1 LRRIAPP
8 WPLPARLGKPDAGDN
23 LAGRQGRTFMA
34 TIASPASRLRSDRI
48 FYSTMGLA
56 IAATTFWGFS
66 ASFYLSRWLTAP
78 PNTPAW
84 TPLLYL
90 HGGVFTLWMIL
101 LVVQPLLIGRGNRVL
116 HRRLGYAGAAV
127 AAAMWVVGN
136 ITAVAAMHGG
146 FIGMGDPLVFYAVPF
161 FAINSFAVAVA
172 LAVLWR
178 NHAETH
184 KRLILL
190 ANVGIIGAAVARIP
204 LGAIQAGAPLT
215 FIFLPNLIT
224 LAGMIYD
231 WRTRGRVHR
240 VWIWGGL
247 AMLASQ
253 IVMMAVMGTSGWHGF
268 AEAMAGLWAPEGP
281 GA

>member
-1 LRRIAPP
+1 
-8 WPLPARLGKPDAGDN
+8 
-23 LAGRQGRTFMA
+23 MA
-34 TIASPASRLRSDRI
+34 TITSPAARVRSDRI

-66 ASFYLSRWLTAP
+66 ASFYLSRWLTPAFTP
-78 PNTPAW
+78 PPW

-90 HGGVFTLWMIL
+90 HGAVFTAWMVL
-101 LVVQPLLIGRGNRVL
+101 LVVQPLLIGRRNIAL
-116 HRRLGYAGAAV
+116 HRSLGYVGAGV
-127 AAAMWVVGN
+127 AAAMFVVGN
-136 ITAVAAMHGG
+136 ITAIAAMHGG

-161 FAINSFAVAVA
+161 FAINSFAVAIA

-178 NHAETH
+178 NRAETH
-184 KRLILL
+184 KRLMLL
-190 ANVGIIGAAVARIP
+190 ANVGIIGAAIARIP
-204 LGAIQAGAPLT
+204 LDAVQAGAPLT

-224 LAGMIYD
+224 IAGILYD

-253 IVMMAVMGTSGWHGF
+253 LVMMAVMGTRAWHGF
-268 AEAMAGLWAPEGP
+268 AEMMASLWA
-281 GA
+281 